1 MQPHSTTT
9 PFGRRSLTLAHVA
22 SQANAKAR
30 PPEKAVHKW
39 QVFRAI
45 CTARARI
52 GVSERALAVLDALL
66 SFHPE
71 TTLSGEGL
79 IVFPSNQQLALRAH
93 GMAPA
98 TLRRHLAAL
107 VDCGLVI
114 RRDSPNGKR
123 FARKGQ
129 GGAIEMAFGFDLGP
143 LVARA
148 DEFEAWAEEVRAEE
162 RALRLVRER
171 VTLCRR
177 DIAKMIATGV
187 EEGVPVRLRGQ
198 GPSDWSDIHGLYRG
212 VLDRIP
218 RSASRLELEPIAE
231 ELTTLADEILSLLE
245 THVKSS
251 NSSANESQ
259 TERHI
264 QNSNPNN
271 LTDLEPGFQ
280 ESQGAKP
287 EPQPE
292 PSRSPRQAFP
302 LGMVLK
308 ACPDFVDYAKG
319 GIANWRDFQATAAV
333 GALDA
338 RDQPQ
343 RLGGGATRDGGNSRG
358 DRRGGH
364 PAKGG
369 GDQQRRR
376 ISARA
381 DAKSRGGRIHDRTDA
396 DGADRGAQSRE
407 EASVSRMGSAALRGA
422 APAPCGGC
430 AAVAP
435 LRTPQGRD
443 QRSPSRAWCGSR
455 QMTFWNEN
463 MKRFSG

>member
-1 MQPHSTTT
+1 MQPHSSTT

-45 CTARARI
+45 CTAKIRV

-71 TTLSGEGL
+71 TTLSGDGL

-123 FARKGQ
+123 FARKGE
-129 GGAIEMAFGFDLGP
+129 GGAIETAFGFDLGP

-148 DEFEAWAEEVRAEE
+148 DEFEVWAEEVRAEG
-162 RALRLVRER
+162 RALRLGRER

-198 GPSDWSDIHGLYRG
+198 GPSDWSEIHGLYRG

-218 RSASRLELEPIAE
+218 RTASRIELEPVAE

-251 NSSANESQ
+251 DSSANESQ

-271 LTDLEPGFQ
+271 LTDLEPGFR

-287 EPQPE
+287 ESQPE
-292 PSRSPRQAFP
+292 PSRPPPQAYP
-302 LGMVLK
+302 LAMVLQ
-308 ACPDFVDYAKG
+308 ACPDIVDYAKG
-319 GIANWRDFQATAAV
+319 GISNWRDLQATAA
-333 GALDA
+333 
-338 RDQPQ
+338 
-343 RLGGGATRDGGNSRG
+343 
-358 DRRGGH
+358 
-364 PAKGG
+364 
-369 GDQQRRR
+369 
-376 ISARA
+376 
-381 DAKSRGGRIHDRTDA
+381 GGRSMLGVRPSA
-396 DGADRGAQSRE
+396 GQEAQP
-407 EASVSRMGSAALRGA
+407 VMGE
-422 APAPCGGC
+422 P
-430 AAVAP
+430 
-435 LRTPQGRD
+435 
-443 QRSPSRAWCGSR
+443 
-455 QMTFWNEN
+455 
-463 MKRFSG
+463 